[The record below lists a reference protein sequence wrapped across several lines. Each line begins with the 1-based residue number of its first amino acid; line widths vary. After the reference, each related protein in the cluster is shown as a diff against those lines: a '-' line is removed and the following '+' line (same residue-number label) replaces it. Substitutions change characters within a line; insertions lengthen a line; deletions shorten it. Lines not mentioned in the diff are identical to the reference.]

1 MRFTVAVA
9 GTITAIRFFKAVNEG
24 GIGHSVKLHNWKT
37 LAQLGS
43 GPAFTDVGC
52 PGPNW
57 VSVPLV
63 QPVAVSPNTEY
74 LAVVD
79 NLVGRWACDA
89 LASAETGGGSLL
101 KKLRGA
107 SESVKQLAADQTHVH
122 RHSSCSFGAL
132 CVR

>member
-1 MRFTVAVA
+1 MGVRFTVAVA

-24 GIGHSVKLHNWKT
+24 GIGHSVKLHNWNT

-57 VSVPLV
+57 VSVPLM

-89 LASAETGGGSLL
+89 LASVAREAEECFGTVTGIGVLHQE
-101 KKLRGA
+101 R
-107 SESVKQLAADQTHVH
+107 
-122 RHSSCSFGAL
+122 
-132 CVR
+132 